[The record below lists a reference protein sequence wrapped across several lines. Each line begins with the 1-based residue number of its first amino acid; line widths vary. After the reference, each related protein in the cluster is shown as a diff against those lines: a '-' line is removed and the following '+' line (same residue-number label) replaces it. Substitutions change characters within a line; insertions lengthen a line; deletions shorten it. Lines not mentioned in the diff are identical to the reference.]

1 MKFRII
7 YLLLVF
13 SGLLACKKATVTKL
27 SAVPLIAIESTDPVT
42 ILQFKESVQLLLR
55 YEDGDGDLGHPHPD
69 SLVLE
74 VRDARLLFPD
84 YYFVPP
90 LAPVGKEVPVRGILK
105 FRLNGT
111 FLFGNGATEQTTYS
125 IRIRDRKG
133 NWSNT
138 VITPTITINRN

>member
-1 MKFRII
+1 MRKLLF
-7 YLLLVF
+7 LLLVL
-13 SGLLACKKATVTKL
+13 SLAACKKASIVKKP
-27 SAVPLIAIESTDPVT
+27 VIPLIAIVSTNPVN
-42 ILQFKESVQLLLR
+42 IVQFEEGVALVLR

-69 SLVLE
+69 SLTLE

-90 LAPVGKEVPVRGILK
+90 LAPLGSEVAIEGELE

-111 FLFGNGATEQTTYS
+111 FLFGNGATEQTSYS

-138 VITPTITINRN
+138 VITPTITIRRN

>member
-1 MKFRII
+1 MR
-7 YLLLVF
+7 YLGYSLLLLF
-13 SGLLACKKATVTKL
+13 LFQGCKKATIEKKG
-27 SAVPLIAIESTDPVT
+27 AIPLIAIVSTDPVS
-42 ILQFKESVQLLLR
+42 IRQFEEAVALVLR

-69 SLVLE
+69 SLLLE

-90 LAPVGKEVPVRGILK
+90 LAPVGSAVAIEGELA

-111 FLFGNGATEQTTYS
+111 FLFGNGATEQTSYS
-125 IRIRDRKG
+125 IRMRDRKG

-138 VITPTITINRN
+138 VITPTITIRRN

>member
-1 MKFRII
+1 MRKLLII
-7 YLLLVF
+7 
-13 SGLLACKKATVTKL
+13 GLILIAASCKKATIVKKP
-27 SAVPLIAIESTDPVT
+27 AEPLIAIVSTAPVA
-42 ILQFKESVQLLLR
+42 IVQFEAGVALVLR

-69 SLVLE
+69 SLLLE

-90 LAPVGKEVPVRGILK
+90 LAPLGSEVPIEGELAFK
-105 FRLNGT
+105 LNGT

-125 IRIRDRKG
+125 IRMRDRKG

-138 VITPTITINRN
+138 VITPTITISRN

>member
-1 MKFRII
+1 MRYFI
-7 YLLLVF
+7 YIGLVLF
-13 SGLLACKKATVTKL
+13 LSFGCKKATIVKK
-27 SAVPLIAIESTDPVT
+27 SAIPLIAIVSTNPVN
-42 ILQFKESVQLLLR
+42 IKQFEEGVALVLR

-69 SLVLE
+69 SLLLE

-90 LAPVGKEVPVRGILK
+90 LAPLGSDVPIEGELE

-125 IRIRDRKG
+125 IRMRDRKG

-138 VITPTITINRN
+138 VITPTITIRRN

>member
-1 MKFRII
+1 MR
-7 YLLLVF
+7 YLLLILFVLVL
-13 SGLLACKKATVTKL
+13 SGCKKATIVKKP
-27 SAVPLIAIESTDPVT
+27 AEPLIAIVSTDPVN
-42 ILQFKESVQLLLR
+42 ILQFEENVALVLR

-69 SLVLE
+69 SLLLE

-90 LAPVGKEVPVRGILK
+90 LAPIGSEVAIEGELE

-125 IRIRDRKG
+125 IRMRDRKG

-138 VITPTITINRN
+138 VITPTITIRRN